1 MDRFLK
7 NLTWISSE
15 VNISGW
21 SNTVSCNFLILPRK
35 IAHLLKLLLLYYVWQ
50 EIFECKEGAAS
61 SDDICI
67 IVINVLELRKAKL
80 STVFSKLLL
89 KSKAAINT
97 VLPLA
102 YALLRKTFKENA
114 LGYLLLTQRNM
125 SKSKGHDSATR
136 YVVVVT

>member
-1 MDRFLK
+1 MRVTDKKVFLLSPFSRATLSTRLFICFTRERTTTEITSFFAYT
-7 NLTWISSE
+7 NSSL
-15 VNISGW
+15 NW
-21 SNTVSCNFLILPRK
+21 Y
-35 IAHLLKLLLLYYVWQ
+35 LLKD
-50 EIFECKEGAAS
+50 S

-89 KSKAAINT
+89 KNKAAINT

-114 LGYLLLTQRNM
+114 PGYLLFTQRNM
-125 SKSKGHDSATR
+125 SKSKGHNSATR
-136 YVVVVT
+136 YVVAVM